1 MKLGVFKRIFCNGIP
16 LLDGQGGLDRIEETN
31 RPGDARFQ
39 GDCLWDFTDDDIGRH
54 MDFGNFVAAGVH
66 LQEGPAIGVGL
77 DSIQEIPV
85 DLPDLVGNSL
95 DGRAVGNI
103 PLDDLQSGPGV
114 VLKPCLA
121 DLAGPQGN
129 GLLTGSPHERLWNEL
144 LLDDE
149 HAGRQVL
156 HQGGPV
162 RPGGDGGAE
171 GAGDALDGVNGIF
184 DGSTIRGRGLDDLDA
199 GQFLILG
206 GDGVLAVPVGDAD
219 IDAVGRGVQSIALR
233 GLLLHKGP
241 KPFGDIVDL
250 DVPPAGGHIA
260 AGDLAVQIDVID
272 STVQAMVR
280 TGDDLLEGDIGIPG
294 RESRFLARLSRR
306 HDFAVRMIGKKRL
319 PPRHAG
325 GGQHRPLG
333 DLILHDGGVD
343 ALGGV
348 FLHLGLQFR
357 VLVGFLAQ
365 QPVVILNV
373 LVVGICVGKASGVD
387 VAARITARRFI
398 ALIVPD
404 VRLERHE
411 QGAGDLAGVVGDV
424 AHHPFDVL
432 FGDGVH
438 LAQAGLGNSVIPQ
451 GVRIRSGGG
460 AVHVGLEKRLRART
474 VRVAQVHA
482 VELPPRR
489 RGRAVGIGLPLG
501 VEPGGPEVGVRHRR
515 NPHASGF
522 CRHRHRWQER
532 EHCQQ
537 SQKQCDD
544 SLFHKTLSDRE
555 RWGSPLERPLR
566 LPPFT
571 ASYLDFECRW
581 AQKKQAVHVGRPA
594 LAYASSTDWSLYF
607 ELWYARIMSIFAM
620 REERKEL
627 PCFRST
633 P

>member
-66 LQEGPAIGVGL
+66 LQEGPAISVGL

-85 DLPDLVGNSL
+85 DLSNLVGNSL

-219 IDAVGRGVQSIALR
+219 IDAVGRGGQSIALR

-250 DVPPAGGHIA
+250 DVSPAGGHIA

-357 VLVGFLAQ
+357 VLVGFLPQ
-365 QPVVILNV
+365 QPVVILNI
-373 LVVGICVGKASGVD
+373 LVVGVRVGEASGVD
-387 VAARITARRFI
+387 VAAGIAACALI
-398 ALIVPD
+398 ALVVPD
-404 VRLERHE
+404 VGLERHE
-411 QGAGDLAGVVGDV
+411 QAAGDLAGVVSDI
-424 AHHPFDVL
+424 AHHPLDIL
-432 FGDGVH
+432 LGDGVH
-438 LAQAGLGNSVIPQ
+438 LAQAGLGHRIIPQ
-451 GVRIRSGGG
+451 GVRVGSGGG
-460 AVHVGLEKRLRART
+460 AVGVGLQKALRAIAVGVT
-474 VRVAQVHA
+474 QVHA
-482 VELPPRR
+482 PELPSRC
-489 RGRAVGIGLPLG
+489 RGRAVGVGLPLG
-501 VEPGGPEVGVRHRR
+501 VEPGGPEVGVGHRG
-515 NPHASGF
+515 NAYAGGL
-522 CRHRHRWQER
+522 CCHRHCGQQRQDG
-532 EHCQQ
+532 QQ
-537 SQKQCDD
+537 SKQ
-544 SLFHKTLSDRE
+544 
-555 RWGSPLERPLR
+555 
-566 LPPFT
+566 
-571 ASYLDFECRW
+571 
-581 AQKKQAVHVGRPA
+581 
-594 LAYASSTDWSLYF
+594 
-607 ELWYARIMSIFAM
+607 
-620 REERKEL
+620 
-627 PCFRST
+627 
-633 P
+633 